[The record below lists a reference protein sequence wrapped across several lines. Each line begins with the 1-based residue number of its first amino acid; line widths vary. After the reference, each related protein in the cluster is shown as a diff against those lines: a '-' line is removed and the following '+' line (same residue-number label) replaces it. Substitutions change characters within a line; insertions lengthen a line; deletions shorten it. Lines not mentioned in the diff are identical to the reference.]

1 MTAPTDPGPAGSASA
16 GSVPLVELIRG
27 DLREGVHHGSVVVLG
42 PDGSVLHSA
51 GDVTT
56 PMFPRSSNKPAQVAG
71 MLRAGL
77 DLPDDADLA
86 MAAASHNGEPAHL
99 FRIRELLDR
108 HDLAEDALQCPADWP
123 LREADRDERAAERS
137 GKQRI
142 TMNCS
147 GKHAAMLATCV
158 QRGWTTEDYLDA
170 KHPLQVT
177 LHGTIAGLAG
187 EPIAAT
193 SVDGCG
199 APLLAMSLTGL
210 ARSFTNLVTAGHPQ
224 RRVADAMRTHP
235 WLVAGTGREDTRLM
249 QAVPGLLSKSG
260 AEGVLAMALP
270 DGHAIAMKIS
280 DGAARARVPV
290 AIGALRALGRA
301 DAGEV
306 DSEELAALAEE
317 PLFGGGKP
325 VGTVRLLSGVF
336 G

>member
-1 MTAPTDPGPAGSASA
+1 M
-16 GSVPLVELIRG
+16 
-27 DLREGVHHGSVVVLG
+27 VVLG
-42 PDGSVLHSA
+42 PDGSVLHSI

-56 PMFPRSSNKPAQVAG
+56 PMFPRSSSKPAQAAG

-77 DLPDDADLA
+77 DLADDADLA
-86 MAAASHNGEPAHL
+86 VAAASHNGESAHL
-99 FRIRELLDR
+99 VRIRELLNR

-158 QRGWTTEDYLDA
+158 QRGWPIDDYLDP
-170 KHPLQVT
+170 KHPLQTT
-177 LHGTIAGLAG
+177 LHATIAGLSN
-187 EPIAAT
+187 EPIATT

-199 APLLAMSLTGL
+199 APLLAVSLTGL
-210 ARSFTNLVTAGHPQ
+210 ARSFANLVAEGHPQ
-224 RRVADAMRTHP
+224 QRVADAMRAHP

-260 AEGVLAMALP
+260 AEGVLAMSLP
-270 DGHAIAMKIS
+270 DGHAIAVKIS
-280 DGAARARVPV
+280 DGAARARVLV
-290 AIGALRALGRA
+290 AVGALRALDSISTGDA
-301 DAGEV
+301 DN
-306 DSEELAALAEE
+306 DELGSLAEE
-317 PLFGGGKP
+317 PLLGGGKP
-325 VGTVRLLSGVF
+325 VGTVRLLPGAF